1 MAHPLNLQLLK
12 WNYFYPSRMSEPT
25 VQEEHP
31 LVSNNRSTESPP
43 SHSSHSPLPS
53 PPSQPAHNSDSDH
66 THPDS
71 EDEGLLDASATGDE
85 VTQLLRKTVEELEL
99 ALDVKDK
106 GLIFNR
112 FPKKAGNI
120 PTDVQ
125 LHYNYR
131 LICVTDRNL
140 VNCWESVMMRW

>member
-1 MAHPLNLQLLK
+1 
-12 WNYFYPSRMSEPT
+12 MSEPT

-43 SHSSHSPLPS
+43 SHSSHSPQPS

-112 FPKKAGNI
+112 FHELLKSREYSHRCL
-120 PTDVQ
+120 TS
-125 LHYNYR
+125 L
-131 LICVTDRNL
+131 
-140 VNCWESVMMRW
+140 